1 MGQEQ
6 VESLEIE
13 GLKNSDLFS
22 FSTIANSFE
31 RDLSVDDRIGQL
43 FILAHL
49 FRDYCEPR
57 ERGGAQFLKVS
68 HWSLLWQVFRE
79 LELFSHAIIIALV
92 VFLEVFMPL
101 L

>member
-31 RDLSVDDRIGQL
+31 RDRSVDDRIGQL
-43 FILAHL
+43 SI
-49 FRDYCEPR
+49 
-57 ERGGAQFLKVS
+57 
-68 HWSLLWQVFRE
+68 
-79 LELFSHAIIIALV
+79 
-92 VFLEVFMPL
+92 
-101 L
+101 